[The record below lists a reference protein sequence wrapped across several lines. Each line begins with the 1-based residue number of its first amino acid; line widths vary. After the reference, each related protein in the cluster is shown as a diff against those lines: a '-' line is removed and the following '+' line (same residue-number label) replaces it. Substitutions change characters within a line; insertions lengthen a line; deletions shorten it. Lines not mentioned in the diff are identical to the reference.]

1 MSLLKELKPY
11 PGSKKQKK
19 RRGRGKGSG
28 KGGTSTRGHKGQRA
42 RKSGNLPAGFEGG
55 AMPLARRLPKFGFTN
70 APFKTVYEIVN
81 VSQLN
86 ALKESEVTLE
96 VLVSRG
102 WVKKGKKVKVLGQG
116 ELSKPLQVK
125 AHKFSKKAK
134 ELIEKAGG
142 QAHTL

>member
-1 MSLLKELKPY
+1 MSLLEQLKPY

-19 RRGRGKGSG
+19 RLGRGKGSG

-42 RKSGNLPAGFEGG
+42 RKSGNVPAGFEGG

-81 VSQLN
+81 LFQLN
-86 ALKESEVTLE
+86 QLEGEVTPEL
-96 VLVSRG
+96 LVSKG
-102 WVKKGKKVKVLGQG
+102 LAQKKRKIKILGQG
-116 ELSKPLQVK
+116 AISKALQVK

-134 ELIEKAGG
+134 ERIEKAGG
-142 QAHTL
+142 QISIL